1 MKEVN
6 KLFFSFF
13 WNSKGDKIKRDI
25 IINDYLYGGGGGG
38 GGQNDGYYTH
48 WYSCVGRGTCKVGN
62 NTA

>member
-25 IINDYLYGGGGGG
+25 IINDYLYGGGEGAGVKMMDIIPIG
-38 GGQNDGYYTH
+38 IL
-48 WYSCVGRGTCKVGN
+48 V
-62 NTA
+62 